1 MSRRVLVSTLGA
13 SALLVSGLATAP
25 AASALS
31 AADPTAPASV
41 GFGTV
46 KLFAT
51 ATQPVTISVPGDSAA
66 VTFGASSSTIE
77 PAGSAAGVE
86 DFSVDGDTCSGTTVQ
101 PGGTCTVTVGFSP
114 SEAGARAASL
124 VVESSS
130 PATTLTVALS
140 GTGEQDAS
148 GTFYGITP
156 TRFLDTRKMGTTQ
169 PLAKGSTTTLTIGGR
184 SGIPTAGVSAVVI
197 NLTAVTTTS
206 QGYFTVYPS
215 NKTRPTAS
223 SINFPKGWTGANM
236 VTVPVSPDGKVKIY
250 NYGGAAHA
258 IVDVLGWYAKDDS
271 VRAAKGM
278 GTQFETT
285 ESGDPERMYDSR
297 QDELGAFFGGDRIQF
312 TDTWDTAAIAGV
324 VQSYV
329 VNVTAVGA
337 TSQGVLTLWGSGAKP
352 NVSTVNYQK
361 GVIAPNMAIV
371 PAGPG
376 AEGEADQTGFILQ
389 NTGSGT
395 VHVVVDLVGYYL
407 SDQLTGL
414 RFVPRDTPKRLVD
427 TRQPVSSTNVLS
439 GAFGGAQTRKV
450 DANPVTTADSFF
462 VVANTTGI
470 LPTKQTYLTIWSG
483 DTAKPSASNL
493 NVNPGLVRAASTYAP
508 LSWNEATGDLSYR
521 VYNNSGSMHLAMD
534 VAGTFD
540 YYPSLPAV
548 TAATADRAEGADGS
562 ARSTTTG
569 SERPALGVDAS
580 ERSTDRR

>member
-13 SALLVSGLATAP
+13 SALLVSGLAAAP
-25 AASALS
+25 AASALG

-46 KLFAT
+46 KLMHT
-51 ATQPVTISVPGDSAA
+51 ELREVVVSVPAASAA
-66 VTFGASSSTIE
+66 VTFGAEPTIE
-77 PAGSAAGVE
+77 PVAADPGG
-86 DFSVDGDTCSGTTVQ
+86 DLSFYVDTETCSGQTIQ
-101 PGGTCTVTVGFSP
+101 PGTTCSVTVAFEP
-114 SEAGARAASL
+114 FEPGARAASL
-124 VVESSS
+124 VVVATS

-140 GTGEQDAS
+140 GTGTEDAT
-148 GTFYGITP
+148 GTFYGIAP
-156 TRFLDTRKMGTTQ
+156 NRFLDTRRDGTKQ
-169 PLAKGSTTTLTIGGR
+169 PLAKSSTTSVQISGR
-184 SGIPTAGVSAVVI
+184 AGIPTTGVSAVVV

-206 QGYFTVYPS
+206 QGYFTAYPS
-215 NKTRPTAS
+215 DRSRPTAS

-236 VTVPVSPDGKVKIY
+236 VTVPVGADGKVKIY

-258 IVDVLGWYAKDDS
+258 IVDVLGWYAKNDT

-297 QDELGAFFGGDRIQF
+297 QDELGAFFGGDSIQF
-312 TDTWDTAAIAGV
+312 TDTWDSPETADV

-337 TSQGVLTLWGSGAKP
+337 TSQGVLTLWGSGPKP

-376 AEGEADQTGFILQ
+376 AEGEADQTGFLLQ
-389 NTGSGT
+389 NTGSGQ

-407 SDQLTGL
+407 SDQLGGL

-427 TRQPVSSTNVLS
+427 TRQPKSSTNVLS
-439 GAFGGAQTRKV
+439 GAFGGAQTREV
-450 DANPVTTADSFF
+450 DANPVTTGDSFF

-470 LPTKQTYLTIWSG
+470 LPTKQTYLTVWSG
-483 DTAKPSASNL
+483 DSAKPSASNL
-493 NVNPGLVRAASTYAP
+493 NVNPGLVRSASTYAP
-508 LSWNEATGDLSYR
+508 LSFDEVTGDLSFKI
-521 VYNNSGSMHLAMD
+521 YNNSGSMHLAMD

-540 YYPSLPAV
+540 WYPSFSAV
-548 TAATADRAEGADGS
+548 TAATARADGATAKGA
-562 ARSTTTG
+562 AR
-569 SERPALGVDAS
+569 PVLGVDTS